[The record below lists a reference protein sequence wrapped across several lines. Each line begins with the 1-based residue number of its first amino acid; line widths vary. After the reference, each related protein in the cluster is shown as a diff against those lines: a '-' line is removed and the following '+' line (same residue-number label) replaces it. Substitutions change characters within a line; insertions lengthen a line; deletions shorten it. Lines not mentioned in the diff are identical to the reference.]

1 MTTTSTEANVKLPA
15 QAHPIA
21 EHVGEAG
28 DLPTPTGHA
37 AASDG
42 APIGGFEP
50 TKAEKRPLID
60 SKEFAAK
67 LGCRPKH
74 VLRMADSGRCPPPI
88 LLGGLR
94 RWNRQAVDD
103 WIAAGCPVIRH
114 PRMGRR
120 K

>member
-1 MTTTSTEANVKLPA
+1 MATTSTMADLTLPE
-15 QAHPIA
+15 QSRPIT

-28 DLPTPTGHA
+28 GLLTLAGRAP
-37 AASDG
+37 ASDVVPAG
-42 APIGGFEP
+42 RVDES
-50 TKAEKRPLID
+50 KAEKRPLID

-67 LGCRPKH
+67 LGCCSKH

-94 RWNRQAVDD
+94 RWNRQVVDD
-103 WIAAGCPVIRH
+103 WIAAGCPMVRQA
-114 PRMGRR
+114 RMGRR